1 MGGCMEFIME
11 EKINELIESG
21 NIEQALKLQGQL
33 YLIQK
38 SEYISTL
45 IGKRK
50 LSEALKVCNQYEDYE
65 PMQSQKVTIL
75 MKQGKLQEAFDV
87 CSQKKYAHNHY
98 FIRKKQKIKQKMKKI
113 KKDIQNDNLSVCSNS
128 NNINSILLTKIY
140 CNSVLLDEI

>member
-33 YLIQK
+33 YLIQQ

-75 MKQGKLQEAFDV
+75 MKRGKLQEAFDV
-87 CSQKKYAHNHY
+87 CSQKKYRSKYLN
-98 FIRKKQKIKQKMKKI
+98 
-113 KKDIQNDNLSVCSNS
+113 
-128 NNINSILLTKIY
+128 
-140 CNSVLLDEI
+140 